1 MTWFTTKKVTLSTLI
16 NSVNSATNDMNFD
29 QLSRE
34 LLSVISNNI
43 LFKLSQITV
52 TLPRKTILDKQ
63 ATISLK
69 KWRFGGKRATKST
82 SLGTHTEAQ
91 VCHWSHWFWF
101 YFFCVFSCFVLSDV
115 KNSHIFQHIKRSE
128 TCKALCSEG
137 CFSILDTASTSFQLK
152 IKEALHIG
160 WEKPLLNKS
169 MTSIYHFHFNCPC
182 YFHFFQFFFAFST
195 PMYFSYS
202 YSCCYLVINILCTL
216 YLYHTD

>member
-29 QLSRE
+29 QLSRQ

-69 KWRFGGKRATKST
+69 KRRFGGKRATKST
-82 SLGTHTEAQ
+82 SAGTQTEDQ

-101 YFFCVFSCFVLSDV
+101 YFFCVFSCVLCYQMLRIRTSSNTS
-115 KNSHIFQHIKRSE
+115 KGQRHAK
-128 TCKALCSEG
+128 LC
-137 CFSILDTASTSFQLK
+137 IQKVA
-152 IKEALHIG
+152 
-160 WEKPLLNKS
+160 
-169 MTSIYHFHFNCPC
+169 
-182 YFHFFQFFFAFST
+182 FQFLT
-195 PMYFSYS
+195 PRLHLSNS
-202 YSCCYLVINILCTL
+202 KSRRHCRSGGKNPC
-216 YLYHTD
+216 